1 MIDPSFDTQTMPPR
15 ELVDNQMTNLQ
26 NALSE
31 ALGKIDEMTV
41 AAANYRDAIRG
52 FEYRIESVKSYI
64 IEQIS
69 QNDFDE
75 DAANEIASILGFE
88 LEKEV
93 YFTVTVQISG
103 TARIAPD
110 EDAEGSI
117 TNMEF
122 SMNDTYYN
130 KLDFDVEDVNVTDV
144 DISEV

>member
-1 MIDPSFDTQTMPPR
+1 MIDPSMTDLMDTSTEVKESFLR
-15 ELVDNQMTNLQ
+15 GVDV
-26 NALSE
+26 AR
-31 ALGKIDEMTV
+31 GKIDEMTV

-52 FEYRIESVKSYI
+52 FESRIESVKSYI
-64 IEQIS
+64 VEQMTADNI
-69 QNDFDE
+69 DE
-75 DAANEIASILGFE
+75 ETAQDIASILGFE

-110 EDAEGSI
+110 DDAEGSI

-144 DISEV
+144 DISEA

>member
-1 MIDPSFDTQTMPPR
+1 MIDPSFDTHT

-26 NALSE
+26 NALAD

-41 AAANYRDAIRG
+41 NSRDAIRG

-64 IEQIS
+64 LEQMTEENI
-69 QNDFDE
+69 DE
-75 DAANEIASILGFE
+75 ETAQEIASILGFE

-103 TARIAPD
+103 TARVAPGD
-110 EDAEGSI
+110 DAEGSI

-122 SMNDTYYN
+122 SMHETYYD
-130 KLDFDVEDVNVTDV
+130 KLDFDVECVTVTDV

>member
-1 MIDPSFDTQTMPPR
+1 MIDPSFDTHT

-26 NALSE
+26 NALAD

-41 AAANYRDAIRG
+41 NSRDAIRG

-64 IEQIS
+64 LEQMTEDNI
-69 QNDFDE
+69 DE
-75 DAANEIASILGFE
+75 ETAQEIASILGFE

-103 TARIAPD
+103 TARVAPD
-110 EDAEGSI
+110 DDAEGSI

-122 SMNDTYYN
+122 SMHETYYD
-130 KLDFDVEDVNVTDV
+130 KLDFDVECVTVTDV

>member
-1 MIDPSFDTQTMPPR
+1 MIDPSFDTHT

-26 NALSE
+26 NALAD

-41 AAANYRDAIRG
+41 NSRDAIRG

-64 IEQIS
+64 LEQMTEENI
-69 QNDFDE
+69 DE
-75 DAANEIASILGFE
+75 ETAQEIASILGFE

-103 TARIAPD
+103 TARVAPD
-110 EDAEGSI
+110 DDAEGSI

-122 SMNDTYYN
+122 SMHETYYD
-130 KLDFDVEDVNVTDV
+130 KLDFDVECVTVTDV